1 MGTMSPSAEHPVE
14 SSVFRAALRRE
25 RIAAREA
32 LPLAQRQAFAARIE
46 RGLDELFGTRA
57 PGVLAFCTAVRGE
70 FDATA
75 WVGRRLQQGWQAAMP
90 VVVAAAAPMCFRAWT
105 PQAPMA
111 RDRHGLPIPAAGAE
125 LRPDVILLPLVAF
138 DAANY
143 RLGYGGGYF
152 DRTLAALAPRPLTI
166 GIGYELA
173 RVASIFPE
181 THDIPL
187 DAIVTEAGIFAGSAE

>member
-1 MGTMSPSAEHPVE
+1 MSPSAEHHVE

-32 LPLAQRQAFAARIE
+32 LPATQRQAFATRIE
-46 RGLDELFGTRA
+46 AGLDRLLADRT
-57 PGVLAFCTAVRGE
+57 PGVLAFCAAVRGE

-75 WVGRRLQQGWQAAMP
+75 WMGRRLQQGWQAAMP
-90 VVVAAAAPMCFRAWT
+90 VVVAAAAPMGFRAWT

-125 LRPDVILLPLVAF
+125 LVPDVILLPLVAF
-138 DAANY
+138 DAAYY

-152 DRTLAALAPRPLTI
+152 DRTLAALESRPLTI

-173 RVASIFPE
+173 RVASIYPE

-187 DAIVTEAGIFAGSAE
+187 DAIVTEAGIFVRGAE